1 MRKGEKLFRF
11 QEEDMPLLLSRRHN
25 LLASEMGTGKTV
37 MAIEVIN
44 RLKFSK
50 VLIICKASIKTH
62 WQRKL
67 EEWLTFPFVDIQI
80 IQKKMMRLY

>member
-1 MRKGEKLFRF
+1 
-11 QEEDMPLLLSRRHN
+11 
-25 LLASEMGTGKTV
+25 

-80 IQKKMMRLY
+80 IQKKTDIVTGAFIIVNYDLISHSHIFHQLKQYAF